1 MGKKLGLSSL
11 FFRLRDTPR
20 PSCHSSSPS
29 PPPSWPWPSCKHP
42 KTSSFREVEGDAT
55 YKTVNSVYVESTES
69 CFTRSSAEQES
80 FSTVSDRSG
89 GGSVE
94 TVVRGLRSDRLFFEP
109 GGDTSSILEEAK
121 AGVSP
126 FEGSV
131 VLAMESE
138 DPYRDFRR
146 SMEEMVAAHGLNDWE
161 RLEEL
166 LVWYLKVNG
175 KKTHRFV
182 AAAFADLVLGLAS
195 PRPPPS
201 SSSSSSN
208 SFKIEAIKE
217 AERSESS

>member
-29 PPPSWPWPSCKHP
+29 PPSSWPWPSCKHP
-42 KTSSFREVEGDAT
+42 KTSSFRE
-55 YKTVNSVYVESTES
+55 
-69 CFTRSSAEQES
+69 ES
-80 FSTVSDRSG
+80 FSTVSD
-89 GGSVE
+89 GSVAGSAE

-175 KKTHRFV
+175 KKTHRFI
-182 AAAFADLVLGLAS
+182 AAAFVDLLVDLAS
-195 PRPPPS
+195 PPPPPPS

-208 SFKIEAIKE
+208 SFKIEAIIE
-217 AERSESS
+217 EERSQSS

>member
-20 PSCHSSSPS
+20 PSCRSPSPS
-29 PPPSWPWPSCKHP
+29 PPSSWPWPSCKHP
-42 KTSSFREVEGDAT
+42 KTSSFREVEGDAA

-80 FSTVSDRSG
+80 FSTVSDGSG

-121 AGVSP
+121 GGVSP

-175 KKTHRFV
+175 KKTHRFI
-182 AAAFADLVLGLAS
+182 AAAFVDLLVGLAS
-195 PRPPPS
+195 PPPPPPS
-201 SSSSSSN
+201 SFSSSSN
-208 SFKIEAIKE
+208 SLKIEAIKE
-217 AERSESS
+217 ERSESS